1 MPSSV
6 NEATV
11 PSFWSA
17 FARLATVLLHG
28 PALVNVRAEV
38 VQTH

>member
-1 MPSSV
+1 MLSSV

-17 FARLATVLLHG
+17 FARSATVLLHG
-28 PALVNVRAEV
+28 PVLANVRAEV
-38 VQTH
+38 VQAH